1 MIHNFI
7 REDHEQIKKDVQE
20 MKDHVKNLKA
30 KKKKEPKKVTVIFDE
45 RHLPVIVRA
54 LEVFQRMRS
63 GQIDMALDECYA
75 DKQTKLMNDK
85 DYSHY
90 TDNKDI
96 ETIIRNV
103 YFKDLGS
110 PNAAWGVGQYGFGG
124 EEAYMIQKTLRQYMA
139 YERNDG
145 YAGTGRDFD
154 TCWGSYSDVPNPV
167 VEGFSTRKFFKAP
180 ARLQKNLADLIDQHA
195 YKDAFDLIEKKWKT
209 LPKGD
214 KYELDCVHDNG
225 GDIWYGNIGVWVTAP
240 RKKEEGW

>member
-1 MIHNFI
+1 
-7 REDHEQIKKDVQE
+7 
-20 MKDHVKNLKA
+20 MKNHVKNLKA
-30 KKKKEPKKVTVIFDE
+30 KKKKEHKKVTVIFDE
-45 RHLPVIVRA
+45 RHLPVLVRA

-75 DKQTKLMNDK
+75 DKQTKMLK
-85 DYSHY
+85 DRKYYHY
-90 TDNKDI
+90 GDNKEI
-96 ETIIRNV
+96 EKLIRSV

-110 PNAAWGVGQYGFGG
+110 PNAAWGIGQYGYGG

-180 ARLQKNLADLIDQHA
+180 KSIQKKLENLISVGDF
-195 YKDAFDLIEKKWKT
+195 KGAFDLIDKKFKT

-214 KYELDCVHDNG
+214 KYEISFS
-225 GDIWYGNIGVWVTAP
+225 GDDWGVFVTAP